1 MWDRKEK
8 KEQKVEER
16 ALFSYA
22 SKNKSK
28 KINDLTARILFTL
41 AVLVVI
47 RIASNIPIPGLDSEV
62 FDKWFSEK
70 FSSSGGFFN
79 VMTGGSFANMSILA
93 LNITPVITSS
103 IIVQFASML
112 IRPLEKLM
120 RDEDGQKMMA
130 QITRYLAM
138 IIAFVES
145 GLFALSFYQ
154 NGYFTDN
161 DGLAAL
167 SMIFIITAGS
177 AVTLWFADLISEYGV
192 GNGVTV
198 ILVADILM
206 SVPSDIILL
215 WQRFVAIYPRI
226 PMKFLSVLLVAF
238 IVCLIIAYVVIMQ
251 ECEHRF
257 PVQGSYGTSSIMHM
271 HDEKKKQNYIPMK
284 LNAAGVMPVI
294 FAQAVLQLPTWLA
307 SLGFNVQKGFF
318 NFLALSFEQ
327 KNWFNLYYPEYSFGM
342 LVFLVIIVLFSYFYA
357 NISFSPEEIAD
368 HLRETG
374 TTIPGIRPGIE
385 TAKYLRKSARA
396 MNFLGA
402 CALSIIALI
411 PIFITAYYRIEL
423 SLGGTSLIIIVGGIT
438 EVVQQIRA
446 EKYKQR
452 LID

>member
-215 WQRFVAIYPRI
+215 WRRFVAIYPRI
-226 PMKFLSVLLVAF
+226 PMKFLSVLLVTF
-238 IVCLIIAYVVIMQ
+238 I
-251 ECEHRF
+251 F
-257 PVQGSYGTSSIMHM
+257 T
-271 HDEKKKQNYIPMK
+271 
-284 LNAAGVMPVI
+284 
-294 FAQAVLQLPTWLA
+294 
-307 SLGFNVQKGFF
+307 GF
-318 NFLALSFEQ
+318 
-327 KNWFNLYYPEYSFGM
+327 
-342 LVFLVIIVLFSYFYA
+342 
-357 NISFSPEEIAD
+357 
-368 HLRETG
+368 
-374 TTIPGIRPGIE
+374 
-385 TAKYLRKSARA
+385 
-396 MNFLGA
+396 
-402 CALSIIALI
+402 
-411 PIFITAYYRIEL
+411 
-423 SLGGTSLIIIVGGIT
+423 
-438 EVVQQIRA
+438 
-446 EKYKQR
+446 
-452 LID
+452 

>member
-103 IIVQFASML
+103 IIVQFASIL

-145 GLFALSFYQ
+145 GLFALSFFQ

-167 SMIFIITAGS
+167 SMVFIITAGS

-206 SVPSDIILL
+206 SVPSDVILL
-215 WQRFVAIYPRI
+215 WRRFVAIYPRI

-307 SLGFNVQKGFF
+307 SLGFNVHKGFF
-318 NFLALSFEQ
+318 NFLALSFE
-327 KNWFNLYYPEYSFGM
+327 
-342 LVFLVIIVLFSYFYA
+342 
-357 NISFSPEEIAD
+357 
-368 HLRETG
+368 
-374 TTIPGIRPGIE
+374 
-385 TAKYLRKSARA
+385 
-396 MNFLGA
+396 
-402 CALSIIALI
+402 
-411 PIFITAYYRIEL
+411 
-423 SLGGTSLIIIVGGIT
+423 
-438 EVVQQIRA
+438 
-446 EKYKQR
+446 
-452 LID
+452 